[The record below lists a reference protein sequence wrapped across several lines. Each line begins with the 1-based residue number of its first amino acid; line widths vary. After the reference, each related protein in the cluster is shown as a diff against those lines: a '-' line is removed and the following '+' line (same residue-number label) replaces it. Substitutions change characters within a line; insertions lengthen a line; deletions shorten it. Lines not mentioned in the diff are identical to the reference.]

1 MPDDDPFSRDCQAAA
16 SNILH
21 CLRMLAEEADTLRL
35 FRTQVALRKAIRAC
49 QSEQTQRLVPRPRR
63 GLTMH

>member
-1 MPDDDPFSRDCQAAA
+1 MPDDDQLAPDSETLT

-21 CLRMLAEEADTLRL
+21 CLQMLEEEADSLGL

-49 QSEQTQRLVPRPRR
+49 QTERAAPAVPARRR
-63 GLTMH
+63 GIVLH